1 MDYQKFTEW
10 GFPGKNKKFDGK
22 LSLYENN
29 EGLLI
34 LFGDA
39 SLLDEFT
46 DYKSIPE
53 QKKIKKYV
61 CLWGTTAGFV
71 LDDSITI
78 EGFENHIHMENHV
91 IINIKVHNWL
101 QGHHALKLT
110 GGN

>member
-1 MDYQKFTEW
+1 MDYHKFTDW
-10 GFPGKNKKFDGK
+10 GFPGKSKKFDGK

-29 EGLLI
+29 EGILI
-34 LFGDA
+34 LFGDG

-61 CLWGTTAGFV
+61 CLWGTTADCV

-78 EGFENHIHMENHV
+78 EGYENHVHMENHV
-91 IINIKVHNWL
+91 IMNIKVHNWL
-101 QGHHALKLT
+101 RGHHTLRIRNA
-110 GGN
+110 